1 MALTTTQQAE
11 LRRFMGYPDIGQP
24 VGTNVALASLA
35 SAWRFLD
42 PIGYF
47 EQRIQT
53 LSQDAEVQLFGTES
67 SFWNSYPVGVV
78 KPGLAWTDPKTNIT
92 YNGYIPTLR
101 VLEADVVNVRRFLGF
116 LKADVVDFRP
126 TEPRQR
132 AALYNYVRQQV
143 SVLLAMPLD
152 PKIILPSRRGSFR
165 RR

>member
-11 LRRFMGYPDIGQP
+11 MRRFMGYPDIGQP
-24 VGTNVALASLA
+24 VGSNVALASLA

-53 LSQDAEVQLFGTES
+53 LSQDAEVQLFGKES
-67 SFWNSYPVGVV
+67 AFWNNYIAPIVP
-78 KPGLAWTDPKTNIT
+78 PGISWTDPKTNII

-101 VLEADVVNVRRFLGF
+101 VLEGDVVNTRRFLGF

-126 TEPRQR
+126 NEQRQR
-132 AALYNYVRQQV
+132 AALYNYYRGQV

-152 PKIILPSRRGSFR
+152 PKIIPRNGRNTFR